1 MTDPV
6 SDDTGSLM
14 ATPGKPVRVTE
25 EHTMTRSHVT
35 HNGVST
41 QPASSSGASQPAH
54 DNKDSDVVTDAVG
67 DEAGS
72 LTAPPGKRIRV
83 TEDHSTKRKDI
94 QPETFQRASK
104 QQRLS
109 SYFELGATEHE
120 TPTNTS
126 AGTAASSSAGP
137 EGGREAEARQKNTEI
152 FLLCKELQKY
162 RREHPGALDLEME
175 IQQCSRLRNWPP
187 ALSTLDSREVACLFS
202 RTLGSRRHNQYATP
216 DFLTMYACACD
227 QLQWCIGNKLTQV
240 VPMCPDSYPLM
251 RRLHE
256 LLREEEPPAMLSR
269 SAVLASMA
277 QPAVLNSM
285 PHCILKRLPKEKLR
299 SLSSD
304 VFFVLQM
311 LVCMEIPSTKLED
324 LPGPLRVEALTQKIQ
339 LHREKYLQENR
350 SELGFTAEDVKDSFR
365 VFSNSHKAFG
375 RCLRGI
381 LGIQHSQ
388 PLEQKLD
395 ELTDMFFEDVTEFSN
410 GYTPGSVAV
419 AVLLYQ
425 LAPCDESST
434 RPHVAEP
441 RREIICKP
449 SWRLREDISRCRGV
463 RARYGT
469 CSQSHACILAS
480 LGRES

>member
-1 MTDPV
+1 MEHAERSWKCRTNDNFHLWRYSKCKTILVWPDGTETTCDGATDP
-6 SDDTGSLM
+6 T
-14 ATPGKPVRVTE
+14 RVM
-25 EHTMTRSHVT
+25 EH
-35 HNGVST
+35 
-41 QPASSSGASQPAH
+41 AESSWKCRTN
-54 DNKDSDVVTDAVG
+54 DN
-67 DEAGS
+67 
-72 LTAPPGKRIRV
+72 
-83 TEDHSTKRKDI
+83 
-94 QPETFQRASK
+94 
-104 QQRLS
+104 
-109 SYFELGATEHE
+109 
-120 TPTNTS
+120 
-126 AGTAASSSAGP
+126 
-137 EGGREAEARQKNTEI
+137 
-152 FLLCKELQKY
+152 
-162 RREHPGALDLEME
+162 
-175 IQQCSRLRNWPP
+175 
-187 ALSTLDSREVACLFS
+187 
-202 RTLGSRRHNQYATP
+202 
-216 DFLTMYACACD
+216 
-227 QLQWCIGNKLTQV
+227 
-240 VPMCPDSYPLM
+240 DSYPLM

-256 LLREEEPPAMLSR
+256 ILREEEPPAILSR

-395 ELTDMFFEDVTEFSN
+395 ELTDMFFEDVTEFSS